1 MKDKDGFVEAYLSG
15 VPHENLTEER
25 QRQNIYIN
33 LLHTYMLK
41 GYSYNSAG
49 VDDIA
54 FELNKFV
61 SKKHGYL
68 HDAEIKLAWE
78 MGARGEFGKDTY
90 PSIAN
95 LQSWLNAFA
104 SSPERMKAINA
115 YRQEEIAQQTQD
127 EEVADRIRAKQRN
140 EEFYAEAPRRLY
152 ENYIQTGELGIS
164 IPHIGT
170 LIYDYLADKRVD
182 DMPISE
188 DELKEETRKYR
199 LFTSQED
206 VISCIKLKR
215 LYESYCEQQGAVS
228 SDDERRARPQ
238 SA

>member
-1 MKDKDGFVEAYLSG
+1 MKSRDEFVEAYLAG

-33 LLHTYMLK
+33 ILHTYMLK
-41 GYSYNSAG
+41 GYSYNSTG

-78 MGARGEFGKDTY
+78 MGVRGEFGKDTY

-104 SSPERMKAINA
+104 SSPERMKAINT
-115 YRQEEIAQQTQD
+115 YRQEEIAQQAQD
-127 EEVADRIRAKQRN
+127 EEVADRIRAKQKN
-140 EEFYAEAPRRLY
+140 EEFFTEAPRRLY
-152 ENYIQTGELGIS
+152 DNFIATGELGIN
-164 IPHIGT
+164 IPHIAT
-170 LIYDYLADKRVD
+170 LIYEYLDDKQVD
-182 DMPISE
+182 DVPIS
-188 DELKEETRKYR
+188 DEEIEQESKKYR
-199 LFTSQED
+199 LFTSQAD
-206 VISCIKLKR
+206 IIACIKLKR
-215 LYESYCEQQGAVS
+215 LYENYRQQQGTVS
-228 SDDERRARPQ
+228 SDDECRTGSD